1 MNVVLAQLFRVLL
14 LAWGFLAINALW
26 AAPAAPI
33 GNLEA
38 PASPIAQ
45 LRSEIARHDALYH
58 REAAPEIT
66 DAAYD
71 ELKQRLAALEQQD
84 PEAARAMA
92 PLAAIGDDRSGRFPT
107 RRHGAP
113 MLSLQKAYTMAE
125 LRAFHARL
133 ARSVGRDDLRYV
145 VESKYD
151 GLAVN
156 ITYMNG
162 KLIQAVTR
170 GNGSEGDDITTNARQ
185 ISNLPGELHRPTAD
199 DGKEPPAFPN
209 RVELRGEIYV
219 PFAEFERVNAE
230 RELAG
235 EPRFANP
242 RNLAAGTMR
251 QLDSN
256 QIAPRGVRVVF
267 FGFGACE
274 PATALPPTQQ
284 AWRDQLKAWGLPA
297 VESVAAN
304 GRDEL
309 IRAVQDVGARR
320 ADLAYPI
327 DGVVVK
333 LDSVALQR
341 ELGANDDAPR
351 WAIAYKLPAERVET
365 QVRAIILQ
373 IGRTGVATPVAEL
386 TPVAVSGTTV
396 SRASLHNRAEIARQ
410 DIRVGDTVYLEKAG
424 EIIPTVVGVNLARR
438 PAEARPFVFPEV
450 CPECRSKMEQRGT
463 EIAVRCSN
471 AACPARLRR
480 RVEHF
485 ASKVCVNIEGLGP
498 AMIETLVAT
507 GRVADLPDL
516 YRLQRADLLTLPR
529 MSEKTVDRLLA
540 SLERSKQAELW
551 RVIHGLGFPQVG
563 AAGAKDL
570 ARQHGSLSALA
581 AAAVEPAQRELV
593 TALLHGGFRADAVG
607 DKSPAAGG
615 SLTGKT
621 FVLTGTLPTLT
632 RAQATAKIVGVGG
645 KIVSAVSRTTHYVV
659 AGEKPGAKLDQARAL
674 EVAVIDEAELLRL
687 LAGN

>member
-1 MNVVLAQLFRVLL
+1 MTTV
-14 LAWGFLAINALW
+14 W
-26 AAPAAPI
+26 AAPIAPP
-33 GNLEA
+33 GDLNS
-38 PASPIAQ
+38 PARQIEQ
-45 LRSEIARHDALYH
+45 LRREIARHDGLYH
-58 REAAPEIT
+58 RDAAPEIT

-71 ELKQRLAALEQQD
+71 GLKQQLAALETQH
-84 PEAARAMA
+84 PEAARAA
-92 PLAAIGDDRSGRFPT
+92 PPLAAIGDDRSGRFPS

-133 ARSVGRDDLRYV
+133 VRSVGRDDLRYV
-145 VESKYD
+145 VEPKYD

-156 ITYMNG
+156 ITYANG
-162 KLIQAVTR
+162 RLVQAVTR
-170 GNGSEGDDITTNARQ
+170 GNGSEGDDITANVRQ
-185 ISNLPGELHRPTAD
+185 IPNMPDELRGPTAG
-199 DGKEPPAFPN
+199 DGSEPATFPN
-209 RVELRGEIYV
+209 TVELRGEIYV
-219 PFAEFERVNAE
+219 PFAGFERVNDE
-230 RELAG
+230 RELTG

-251 QLDSN
+251 QLDSD
-256 QIAPRGVRVVF
+256 QIARRGVRVVF
-267 FGFGACE
+267 FGLGACE
-274 PATALPPTQQ
+274 PATALPSTQQ
-284 AWRDQLKAWGLPA
+284 ALRDQLKAWGLPV
-297 VESVAAN
+297 VESVAVN

-309 IRAVQDVGARR
+309 LRAVQAVGARR

-327 DGVVVK
+327 DGVVAK
-333 LDSVALQR
+333 LDSLALQR

-396 SRASLHNRAEIARQ
+396 ARASLHNRAEIARQ

-438 PAEARPFVFPEV
+438 PAAARPFVFPDR
-450 CPECRSKMEQRGT
+450 CPDCQARLEQRGS
-463 EIAVRCSN
+463 EVAVRCSN

-480 RVEHF
+480 RLEHF
-485 ASKVCVNIEGLGP
+485 ASKACVNIEGLGP

-507 GRVADLPDL
+507 SRVADLPDL
-516 YRLQRADLLTLPR
+516 YRLRRADLLTLPR
-529 MSEKTVDRLLA
+529 ASEKAVDRLLT

-551 RVIHGLGFPQVG
+551 RVIHGLGLPQVG

-581 AAAVEPAQRELV
+581 AANLEPSQR
-593 TALLHGGFRADAVG
+593 ALLDALLRVGFRADASG
-607 DKSPAAGG
+607 EPSATPGG
-615 SLTGKT
+615 ALSGRT

-632 RAQATAKIVGVGG
+632 RAQATAKIVGAGG
-645 KIVSAVSRTTHYVV
+645 KIVSAVSRATHYVV

-674 EVAVIDEAELLRL
+674 GVAIIDEAELVRL
-687 LAGN
+687 VTGKLNARE

>member
-1 MNVVLAQLFRVLL
+1 MNSVLAQLVRVLL
-14 LAWGFLAINALW
+14 LAWGLIAINTLW
-26 AAPAAPI
+26 VAPAAPT
-33 GNLEA
+33 GNPEI
-38 PASPIAQ
+38 PASPLAQ

-58 REAAPEIT
+58 RDAAPEIT

-71 ELKQRLAALEQQD
+71 ELKQRLAALEKRD
-84 PEAARAMA
+84 PEAARALV

-107 RRHGAP
+107 LGHGTP
-113 MLSLQKAYTMAE
+113 MLSLQKAYTMDE
-125 LRAFHARL
+125 LRAFHTRL

-156 ITYMNG
+156 ITYVNG

-170 GNGSEGDDITTNARQ
+170 GNGSEGDDITTNVRQ
-185 ISNLPGELHRPTAD
+185 ISNLPAELRGARTG
-199 DGKEPPAFPN
+199 DGNNLSDFPKL
-209 RVELRGEIYV
+209 VEVRGEIYV

-230 RELAG
+230 REHTG
-235 EPRFANP
+235 ESRFANP

-251 QLDSN
+251 QLDSS

-267 FGFGACE
+267 FGLGACE
-274 PATALPPTQQ
+274 PATTLPPTQQ
-284 AWRDQLKAWGLPA
+284 AWCDQLKAWGLPV
-297 VESVAAN
+297 VESVAVN

-309 IRAVQDVGARR
+309 VRAVQDFGVRR

-333 LDSVALQR
+333 LDSLALQR
-341 ELGANDDAPR
+341 EVGANDDAPR

-365 QVRAIILQ
+365 QVRAITLQ
-373 IGRTGVATPVAEL
+373 VGRTGVVTPVAEL

-438 PAEARPFVFPEV
+438 TAAARPFMFPEV
-450 CPECRSKMEQRGT
+450 CPECQSRLEQRGH

-471 AACPARLRR
+471 PTCPARLRR
-480 RVEHF
+480 RLEHF
-485 ASKVCVNIEGLGP
+485 ASKACVDIEGLGP
-498 AMIETLVAT
+498 VMIEALVAT
-507 GRVADLPDL
+507 GLVADLPDL
-516 YRLQRADLLTLPR
+516 YRLKRADLLTLPR
-529 MSEKTVDRLLA
+529 ASEKTVDRLLA

-581 AAAVEPAQRELV
+581 VALVEPAQRTLVNELLR
-593 TALLHGGFRADAVG
+593 AGFRTDA
-607 DKSPAAGG
+607 SRETSITTGG
-615 SLTGKT
+615 ALVGKT

-632 RAQATAKIVGVGG
+632 RAQASAKIAGAGG
-645 KIVSAVSRTTHYVV
+645 KIVGAVNRSTHYVV
-659 AGEKPGAKLDQARAL
+659 AGEKSGAKLDQARTL
-674 EVAVIDEAELLRL
+674 DVAIIDEAELLRL

>member
-1 MNVVLAQLFRVLL
+1 MVSLLSQLLRVGY
-14 LAWGFLAINALW
+14 LAWGIVAITTFG
-26 AAPAAPI
+26 AAPAGPS
-33 GNLEA
+33 GG
-38 PASPIAQ
+38 PASPVLQIAQ
-45 LRSEIARHDALYH
+45 LRSEIARHDTLYH
-58 REAAPEIT
+58 RDAAPEIT

-84 PEAARAMA
+84 PEAARASA
-92 PLAAIGDDRSGRFPT
+92 PLPAIGDDRSGRFPT

-156 ITYMNG
+156 ITYVNG

-185 ISNLPGELHRPTAD
+185 IANLPGELRRPTAD
-199 DGKEPPAFPN
+199 EGKEPAAFPN
-209 RVELRGEIYV
+209 RIELRGEIYV

-256 QIAPRGVRVVF
+256 QIAGRGVRVVF

-297 VESVAAN
+297 VESVTVN

-309 IRAVQDVGARR
+309 VRAVQDVGARR
-320 ADLAYPI
+320 ADLPYPI

-333 LDSVALQR
+333 LDSLALQR

-396 SRASLHNRAEIARQ
+396 SRASLHNRAEVARQ

-424 EIIPTVVGVNLARR
+424 EIIPTVVGVNLDRR
-438 PAEARPFVFPEV
+438 PAAARPFVFPEV

-480 RVEHF
+480 RLEHF
-485 ASKVCVNIEGLGP
+485 ASKACVNIEGLGP

-507 GRVADLPDL
+507 DRVADLPDL

-593 TALLHGGFRADAVG
+593 TALLRGGFRAEAAG

-632 RAQATAKIVGVGG
+632 RAQATAKIVGAGG

-687 LAGN
+687 LAGI